1 MATIASLNVY
11 LNAQTEGFSKGVESA
26 TRETVRFMMQL
37 DQQART
43 LGMTADEA
51 KLYNLE
57 MRGVEK
63 SLVGVARETL
73 NTVNALK
80 AQQSAT
86 AAAKALASELQL
98 QAATFHM
105 TADAAQIYRL
115 EIQGADK
122 AVIQAAKDHALFL
135 QFLREEKRWLD
146 EVTASATKNAAA
158 TAATGTAAASRAGGG
173 DIGALGQAKGIGQ
186 LLKGGGVLIGVTLIA
201 DAVKKLGDGIAD
213 AVHGAGTFGERMD
226 RLARSLPV
234 LGKVY
239 ESFESIANSIT
250 GTKQMLELENE
261 RTKKLDSQIAKVN
274 ELRDARIKAE
284 QEVARIANETIRQG
298 QQMTAE
304 NDAARSKA
312 VQREAQERQKFADAM
327 EKSRRENQERQRR
340 IEGYAIE
347 AARKKEQERLK
358 LQEDSLKKQLE
369 LSKAAESALP
379 KEMRFA
385 SATLA
390 TASNMG
396 IGEAFRNSM
405 SIDFGN
411 DRSKII
417 EKLNKEQLEIQRKI
431 EENTRRQGALSN
443 ANFN

>member
-86 AAAKALASELQL
+86 AAAKALATELQL
-98 QAATFHM
+98 QAQTFHM

-115 EIQGADK
+115 EIQGADR

-135 QFLREEKRWLD
+135 QFLREEKLWLD
-146 EVTASATKNAAA
+146 QVTASATKNATA
-158 TAATGTAAASRAGGG
+158 TAASGAAARGASGGG
-173 DIGALGQAKGIGQ
+173 DLGALGQAKGLGQ

-201 DAVKKLGDGIAD
+201 DAVKKLGDGIAQ

-226 RLARSLPV
+226 GLARSLPV

-239 ESFESIANSIT
+239 ESFESIGNAIT
-250 GTKQMLELENE
+250 GTKQMLEIENE
-261 RTKKLDSQIAKVN
+261 RTKQLQTQIDKVN

-284 QEVARIANETIRQG
+284 EEVAKMAAETIRQG
-298 QQMTAE
+298 QQMTMD
-304 NDAARSKA
+304 NDAARAKA
-312 VQREAQERQKFADAM
+312 QQNELKERQAFRDAM
-327 EKSRRENQERQRR
+327 EKSRRENIERQRR

-347 AARKKEQERLK
+347 EAKKKEQARL
-358 LQEDSLKKQLE
+358 QMEEESLKKQLKLSNE
-369 LSKAAESALP
+369 LEQKLP
-379 KEMRFA
+379 KEMQFA

-390 TASNMG
+390 SASNMG
-396 IGEAFRNSM
+396 VGEAFRNAM

-411 DRSKII
+411 DRAKIL
-417 EKLNKEQLEIQRKI
+417 EKLNKEQLDIQKKI
-431 EENTRRQGALSN
+431 EENTRAQRSLSN